1 MRSKD
6 FLVVEPGL
14 TYFYI
19 SERVTPQQLA
29 QAKKEGMFDPVA
41 KLKVAPYT
49 QKLQRKLKLIRKL
62 DKLADK
68 NHKERYGEFADY
80 VMRDGTPNPMGNYPI
95 CYEAH
100 KEEIEEIT
108 RQIGRQ
114 SKDLC

>member
-19 SERVTPQQLA
+19 SQRLTSQQLA
-29 QAKKEGMFDPVA
+29 VAKKEGMFDPVA

-68 NHKERYGEFADY
+68 KHKELYGEFADY
-80 VMRDGTPNPMGNYPI
+80 VMRDGSPNPIGNYPI
-95 CYEAH
+95 SYEEH
-100 KEEIEEIT
+100 KEKIQE
-108 RQIGRQ
+108 IGRQ
-114 SKDLC
+114 SRDLC

>member
-19 SERVTPQQLA
+19 SQRLTLQQLT

-41 KLKVAPYT
+41 KLKIAPYT

-68 NHKERYGEFADY
+68 KHKELYGEFADY
-80 VMRDGTPNPMGNYPI
+80 VMRDGTPNPIGNRPI
-95 CYEAH
+95 SYEEH
-100 KEEIEEIT
+100 KEKIQE
-108 RQIGRQ
+108 IGRQ

>member
-29 QAKKEGMFDPVA
+29 VAKKEGMFDPVA

-68 NHKERYGEFADY
+68 KHKELYGEFADY
-80 VMRDGTPNPMGNYPI
+80 VMRDGSPNPIGNYPI
-95 CYEAH
+95 SYEEH
-100 KEEIEEIT
+100 KEKIQE
-108 RQIGRQ
+108 IGRQ
-114 SKDLC
+114 SRDLC